1 MFPALALNALLI
13 AVSVWAR
20 PLMPI
25 DETRYLA
32 VAWEM
37 WLRGDFLVP
46 YLNGEPYSHKPP
58 LLFWLIHAG
67 WWLFGV
73 NDVWPRLVVP
83 LFALGSLVLTG
94 LIARRLWPDRPG
106 VAEMATLMLVASFY
120 WLVFSTMVMFDMLVV
135 FFVLLGVYGLLR
147 VEGRERFGWSLLL
160 LSVALGALAKGPF
173 AVLFL
178 ASVTLAAPLWM
189 RLGEGWLR
197 WYLKAGAAGVAG
209 GMLALAW
216 AIPAAMHGGEQYAA
230 DILWGQTAGRV
241 VESFAHQRPVWWYLP
256 VLFAMLLPLT
266 VWRPF
271 WGGMQRIVTVWGR
284 MLQRKQGRK
293 PLICGARPGRVPGR
307 GELNEAM
314 DGFIQHPPG
323 RPLKNDCG
331 GSSAAL
337 RGARFSACRL
347 DMSRLLRSARL
358 ASGHPRYVFQ
368 RPAEDDARI
377 WLLLAWFV
385 PPFVLLS
392 LASGKQPHYL
402 LPLLPV
408 LALFAARAMADA
420 LHVMHRPWIA
430 GLGWVLFGALLL
442 IAPLVSRLGGWADD
456 LRGVTLLAGLVPL
469 GFGLWLMWFRRDLLE
484 AAQGLAWAS
493 TAGVLAVLVYVSP
506 LKSSYDL
513 SDFSQTLGRLERD
526 GIPLAILGEYR
537 GEYQFMGRLERTPM
551 QLDSA
556 EAATAWCK
564 GTDGKGVVLVT
575 HRNVPVGGMLAS
587 TGYRS
592 KTVAAWHCASLPQ
605 ALAHK

>member
-1 MFPALALNALLI
+1 MRMFPALALSALLI

-73 NDVWPRLVVP
+73 NDAWPRLVAP

-94 LIARRLWPDRPG
+94 VIALRLWPDRPG
-106 VAEMATLMLVASFY
+106 VAELATLMLVASFY

-147 VEGRERFGWSLLL
+147 VEARERLGWSLLL
-160 LSVALGALAKGPF
+160 LAVALGALAKGPF

-178 ASVTLAAPLWM
+178 ALVTLAAPLWM

-216 AIPAAMHGGEQYAA
+216 AIPAAMHGGEQYASE
-230 DILWGQTAGRV
+230 ILWGQTAGRV

-256 VLFAMLLPLT
+256 ALFAMLLPLT

-271 WGGMQRIVTVWGR
+271 WAGMQRVVT
-284 MLQRKQGRK
+284 
-293 PLICGARPGRVPGR
+293 
-307 GELNEAM
+307 
-314 DGFIQHPPG
+314 
-323 RPLKNDCG
+323 G
-331 GSSAAL
+331 G
-337 RGARFSACRL
+337 
-347 DMSRLLRSARL
+347 
-358 ASGHPRYVFQ
+358 
-368 RPAEDDARI
+368 DARI

-385 PPFVLLS
+385 PPFVLFS

-402 LPLLPV
+402 LPLFPV

-420 LHVMHRPWIA
+420 SHVMHRPWIA
-430 GLGWVLFGALLL
+430 GLGWMLFGVVLL
-442 IAPLVSRLGGWADD
+442 IAPLVSRLGGWADE
-456 LRGVTLLAGLVPL
+456 LRGATLLAGLVPL
-469 GFGLWLMWFRRDLLE
+469 GFGLWLMWFRRDLPE

-493 TAGVLAVLVYVSP
+493 AAGALAVFVYASP

-513 SDFSQTLGRLERD
+513 SDFSKTLGGLERD
-526 GIPLAILGEYR
+526 GVQLAILGEYR

-551 QLDSA
+551 QLDGA
-556 EAATAWCK
+556 EAANAWCK
-564 GTDGKGVVLVT
+564 GAGKGVVLVT
-575 HRNVPVGGMLAS
+575 HRDVPVGGMLAS

-592 KTVAAWHCASLPQ
+592 KTVAAWPCASLPQ
-605 ALAHK
+605 ALAQK